1 MTCLKC
7 GGKSEEGALLC
18 DTCAD
23 SSFDEPKFFLNP
35 VLIGPSLYSRLRARG
50 SAAYVLGP
58 NTNSDFVTV
67 QSADLGK
74 WIEDTSVQGLQHDK
88 LKGFYQRCDAMLAH
102 LGVPLK
108 LDFPQ
113 MLLTEDAS
121 EMIVSIITK
130 VNVAEKMYPLEA
142 ASDLYLRMGIVY
154 WCAAHSILMRTA
166 SEGWTKSRK
175 TYLIERAKEYLAKV
189 SPADDLYSLAV
200 RDMGMV
206 CLDSGE
212 WGAAEENLANAFRHF
227 PNDFRIGEGL
237 ARAHFRLGNDME
249 ALTSIDE
256 VLAQGDMVELWV
268 LKGQIMRKIERTEEA
283 LECFNKA
290 IGIDPNYM
298 PAHDELIAALREAGR
313 LEEATF
319 AENQR
324 ALSRRPDLEQK
335 INEMIFEFR
344 KARGGEE
351 PKVEAEAAGVPE
363 SSLQKAPPKPEAE
376 HKPSKGLID
385 TAKEALEAKD
395 FDSAQI
401 QAQHILRSSPGD
413 REANLV
419 LIEALMG
426 KGNIKEAAPIVHT
439 FYEKNNEDS
448 RAWFWRGEVARK
460 EGKWGAAVQYFSKAV
475 SLDQRLV
482 EAWVSMGEALLE
494 HDRFSGADE
503 SFSRALEMETANA
516 RAWLGKGKALRALG
530 RWGAAVQ
537 CLDSYSVL
545 APKDSDAW
553 LIKADLLYEHEK
565 FNRAVESYDRYI
577 AIAGDDSYAL
587 GRKGISLQALG
598 RVDEARGALE
608 ESVRLDPA
616 NKEAKKWLKSLR
628 EGS

>member
-7 GGKSEEGALLC
+7 GGESEEGALLC

-23 SSFDEPKFFLNP
+23 SSFNEPKFFLNP

-58 NTNSDFVTV
+58 NTSSDFVAI
-67 QSADLGK
+67 QSADLGR
-74 WIEDTSVQGLQHDK
+74 WIDDVNVQGLQHDE
-88 LKGFYQRCDAMLAH
+88 LKGFYQRCDSLLAH

-108 LDFPQ
+108 LDTPQ

-121 EMIVSIITK
+121 EMVMAIISK
-130 VNVAEKMYPLEA
+130 VNVLEKMYPLEA
-142 ASDLYLRMGIVY
+142 ISDLYLRMGVIY

-166 SEGWTKSRK
+166 SQGWTKARK
-175 TYLIERAKEYLAKV
+175 VYLMDRAKEYLSKV

-212 WGAAEENLANAFRHF
+212 WGAAEENLSNAFRHF
-227 PNDFRIGEGL
+227 PNDYRIGEGL
-237 ARAHFRLGNDME
+237 ARAHIKLGNDME

-256 VLAQGDMVELWV
+256 VLAQGDRVELWV
-268 LKGQIMRKIERTEEA
+268 LKGQVMRKIERMDEA

-298 PAHDELIAALREAGR
+298 PAHDELIAALRDVGR
-313 LEEATF
+313 LEEAAF

-335 INEMIFEFR
+335 INEMIFEF
-344 KARGGEE
+344 KKGASGES
-351 PKVEAEAAGVPE
+351 KTEAVAASAPE
-363 SSLQKAPPKPEAE
+363 VGEQKAPPKPEAE
-376 HKPSKGLID
+376 HVPSKGLMGL
-385 TAKEALEAKD
+385 AKEALKARD

-401 QAQHILRSSPGD
+401 QAQHMLRSNPGD
-413 REANLV
+413 HDANLV

-426 KGNIKEAAPIVHT
+426 KGSLKEAAPVVHS
-439 FYEKNNEDS
+439 FYEKNNEDPK
-448 RAWFWRGEVARK
+448 AWFWRGEVARK

-475 SLDQRLV
+475 SLDPKLV
-482 EAWVSMGEALLE
+482 EAWVSMGESLLE

-503 SFSRALEMETANA
+503 SFSRALELETANA

-530 RWGAAVQ
+530 RWGASVQ

-545 APKDSDAW
+545 VQKDSDAW

-565 FNRAVESYDRYI
+565 FNRAIESYDRYI

-587 GRKGISLQALG
+587 GRKGIALQALG
-598 RVDEARGALE
+598 RTDEAKAALE
-608 ESVRLDPA
+608 ESVRLDPG
-616 NKEAKKWLKSLR
+616 NKEAKKWLKSVT